1 MQQQRCRDLRA
12 ENVNNDTSDNMGDG
26 GRGHCDDQSSDG
38 RIIVT
43 NTFSRERELIM
54 ELLQLFKRE
63 REAETGVLLENG
75 KHSSNAQLQSFLP
88 IFH

>member
-1 MQQQRCRDLRA
+1 
-12 ENVNNDTSDNMGDG
+12 MGDG
-26 GRGHCDDQSSDG
+26 GHGHNYDQSSDG

-63 REAETGVLLENG
+63 RSGKRKLEFSWKMENI
-75 KHSSNAQLQSFLP
+75 HQMLSCSLSSPYFTRAQNV
-88 IFH
+88 INN

>member
-1 MQQQRCRDLRA
+1 MRD
-12 ENVNNDTSDNMGDG
+12 
-26 GRGHCDDQSSDG
+26 RGHGHQDDQSSDG

-63 REAETGVLLENG
+63 RRAETGSSLGKWKTFIKCSAAVFPPHISLGHKMLLT
-75 KHSSNAQLQSFLP
+75 
-88 IFH
+88 IDVDT